1 MARKRRTGRKVRVGF
16 RQNRQQPGRTADW
29 TRRYH
34 QNQDEL
40 VDTRLSE
47 SVRAKGELSRRR
59 TVIVGDDD
67 APVVDKLLWE
77 PGTVTSVHGL
87 VCRVD
92 DSRGRAWDCTTRRVL
107 RTMLIEQRSPIT
119 VGDRVWFF
127 DQSAHHDGDHVGVI
141 ERVGERK
148 TILSRRDRRSR
159 EHTMVVNAD
168 QLLIVASIAQPKLK
182 PHLIDRYIVAA
193 VKGDLRQVMCFNKI
207 DLQAAT
213 PDLEDEEL
221 LTSAASV
228 EQVIEEYRRLGYCC
242 LRTSAVDGTGLDKLR
257 DELTGHMTVSSGQSG
272 VGKSSLLN
280 ALQPGL
286 NLTVQTVSAESEKGQ
301 HVTAYARLLRLDFG
315 GYVVDTPGI
324 RQFDL
329 WAVDPGELEACFIEF
344 VPHVQHCRF
353 SDCTHREEDGCAVI
367 AAVDSGEISPRRY
380 RSYLKM
386 LKEV

>member
-1 MARKRRTGRKVRVGF
+1 MTRKRRTGRKVRVGF
-16 RQNRQQPGRTADW
+16 RPNRQQPGRTADW

-67 APVVDKLLWE
+67 APMVDESLWDA
-77 PGTVTSVHGL
+77 GTVTSVHGL

-92 DSRGRAWDCTTRRVL
+92 DSRGQVWDCTTRRVL
-107 RTMLIEQRSPIT
+107 RTVLIEQRSAIT
-119 VGDRVWFF
+119 VGDRVWFS
-127 DQSAHHDGDHVGVI
+127 DQSAHHDGERVGVI
-141 ERVGERK
+141 ERVAERK

-159 EHTMVVNAD
+159 EHTMAVNAD

-193 VKGDLRQVMCFNKI
+193 VKGDLRPVVCFNKM
-207 DLQAAT
+207 DLHAAT

-221 LTSAASV
+221 DASASSV

-242 LRTSAVDGTGLDKLR
+242 LRTSAIAGTGLDELR
-257 DELTGHMTVSSGQSG
+257 DELTGHMTVFSGQSG

-286 NLTVQTVSAESEKGQ
+286 NLTVQTVSAESEKGR

-367 AAVDSGEISPRRY
+367 AAVESGEISPRRY
-380 RSYLKM
+380 YSYLKM
-386 LKEV
+386 LREV

>member
-1 MARKRRTGRKVRVGF
+1 MTRKRRTGRKVRVGF
-16 RQNRQQPGRTADW
+16 RPNRQQPGRTADW

-67 APVVDKLLWE
+67 APMVDESLWDA
-77 PGTVTSVHGL
+77 GTVTSVHGL

-92 DSRGRAWDCTTRRVL
+92 DSGGRVWDCTTRRVL
-107 RTMLIEQRSPIT
+107 RTVLIEQRSPIT
-119 VGDRVWFF
+119 VGDRVWFS
-127 DQSAHHDGDHVGVI
+127 DQSAHHDGERVGVI
-141 ERVGERK
+141 ERVAERK

-159 EHTMVVNAD
+159 EHTMAVNAD

-193 VKGDLRQVMCFNKI
+193 VKGDLRPVVCFNKM
-207 DLQAAT
+207 DLHAAT

-221 LTSAASV
+221 DASASSV

-242 LRTSAVDGTGLDKLR
+242 LRTSAIAGTGLDELR
-257 DELTGHMTVSSGQSG
+257 DELTGHMTVFSGQSG

-286 NLTVQTVSAESEKGQ
+286 NLTVQTVSAESEKGR

-367 AAVDSGEISPRRY
+367 AAVESGEISPRRY
-380 RSYLKM
+380 YSYLKM
-386 LKEV
+386 LREV